1 MLILNYVSISL
12 LYNIVNEMETV
23 GMEILRKMNANNE
36 IVYTLGLLI
45 SIDLDSIN
53 GHGILLVIFI
63 CIVLNSHSET
73 AGQSFLTV
81 TPFLLRQIVCTNG
94 LIQLFVKTNRIPTKP

>member
-1 MLILNYVSISL
+1 MLILNYVSIRL

-53 GHGILLVIFI
+53 DHGILLVTFI
-63 CIVLNSHSET
+63 YIVLNSHSET

-81 TPFLLRQIVCTNG
+81 TLSSLRQIACTNG
-94 LIQLFVKTNRIPTKP
+94 LIQVFVRTNKTPTKP